1 MKDLKVLKLSIP
13 TLDSSECKT
22 LMGGDGYI
30 WGGELSGVEV
40 VGEKAN
46 PERPDYD
53 RDDDNLDYG
62 DDYDYDY
69 DYNYNQ
75 DGNQDR
81 DKDGFN
87 LNNMLE
93 NAKPQA
99 GNTCVFA
106 AINAMLCGYGKT
118 TGASWLGIAYKY
130 AEDNKISIVDVMRGS
145 FDGVSSEKMPGLLGQ
160 YFDGVSSVDK
170 DGIQEALND
179 GPIYGVINPG
189 DTDGNGKEDDG
200 HAVVIY
206 SYDENQGIVIYWD
219 PETGKS
225 GNGSVE
231 DFMIGWS
238 VNGVKE

>member
-170 DGIQEALND
+170 DGIQ
-179 GPIYGVINPG
+179 
-189 DTDGNGKEDDG
+189 
-200 HAVVIY
+200 
-206 SYDENQGIVIYWD
+206 
-219 PETGKS
+219 
-225 GNGSVE
+225 
-231 DFMIGWS
+231 
-238 VNGVKE
+238 